1 MPIRGT
7 FLLPSTVTKTLV
19 CIDTIDSAEFG
30 GRFYNR
36 YLKHCAE
43 FQGAFDFIQK
53 MDSMFD
59 YFEFPHSFFQYRE
72 FCSEKHP
79 SLQKPSTLNLKCYH
93 NENIFT
99 EHKGAKMTFLI
110 QVVTRQNATWQGMIF
125 WVEQNHSYQFQ
136 SITELVGFL
145 VETLF
150 KTNTEVRLFDWNSN
164 G

>member
-36 YLKHCAE
+36 YLKHCTE
-43 FQGAFDFIQK
+43 FQGAFDLIQK
-53 MDSMFD
+53 MDLMFD

-72 FCSEKHP
+72 FCAEKHHNLHK
-79 SLQKPSTLNLKCYH
+79 SSTVNLTCFQ
-93 NENIFT
+93 NESIFT
-99 EHKGAKMTFLI
+99 EHKGGKMTLLI
-110 QVVTRQNATWQGMIF
+110 QVLTRQNATWQGMFF
-125 WVEQNHSYQFQ
+125 WVEQNRSYRFQ
-136 SITELVGFL
+136 STTELVGFL
-145 VETLF
+145 IEPLF
-150 KTNTEVRLFDWNSN
+150 KTNTQTRLFDWNSN